1 MWNLIAIAQL
11 ECLSVV
17 RLKWMRMLTASFAL
31 LTAAGAYSAGTAAEL
46 SGSDGFARTTLALIP
61 VALILVP
68 LAAVILGVSG
78 QTREPGGAPFL
89 FTQPVGRAT
98 VILGRWAG
106 EVAALFSS
114 IGAGFG
120 IGSLVVIVGNGA
132 EGVLQYVFFV
142 LATVALGA
150 IFLSLAALIAAA
162 TDARAIALG
171 FGTFVWFVFVLLYD
185 GAALSVAGWSGGPVG
200 ARVLFASVLANPVD
214 LIRVLMLSLPEA
226 RDVLGAAGEA
236 WIRFMGG
243 DLSAWLIAT
252 AVLLSWMVVPL
263 VAAATVLDRRD
274 L

>member
-1 MWNLIAIAQL
+1 MSNLIAIAHL

-17 RLKWMRMLTASFAL
+17 RLKWIRVLTASFAL
-31 LTAAGAYSAGTAAEL
+31 LAAASAYAAGAAAEL

-78 QTREPGGAPFL
+78 QSREPGGAPFL
-89 FTQPVGRAT
+89 FTQPVGRAA
-98 VILGRWAG
+98 VVLGRWAG
-106 EVAALFSS
+106 EVVALASS
-114 IGAGFG
+114 VTTGFG

-132 EGVLQYVFFV
+132 EGVLGYAFFV

-150 IFLSLAALIAAA
+150 IFLSLAAVIAAA
-162 TDARAIALG
+162 TEARAVALAT
-171 FGTFVWFVFVLLYD
+171 GTFVWFFFVLLYD
-185 GAALSVAGWSGGPVG
+185 GAALSVAGWSGGPAG

-252 AVLLSWMVVPL
+252 AVLLSWMLVPL
-263 VAAATVLDRRD
+263 IAAAAVLDRRD